1 MSFLLPTGNK
11 LNNLKKKL
19 IHIENSTYYFINYI
33 RNSKTVLS
41 FEAWTLWQN
50 LNAVTHML
58 EDVRA
63 ARNALQYGKKLL
75 AFNGQRGQRVVIR
88 SGLANSKNNRGHL
101 TTRML

>member
-1 MSFLLPTGNK
+1 
-11 LNNLKKKL
+11 
-19 IHIENSTYYFINYI
+19 
-33 RNSKTVLS
+33 
-41 FEAWTLWQN
+41 
-50 LNAVTHML
+50 ML

-101 TTRML
+101 TIRML